1 MVNGLLTVEEAAE
14 FMRVSKNTVYR
25 ALESGKLKSLRAG
38 RQHRIRRED
47 LEEYMN
53 RAVKEE

>member
-1 MVNGLLTVEEAAE
+1 MTNGFMTIKEAAE
-14 FMRVSKNTVYR
+14 FMRVSANTVYR
-25 ALESGKLKSLRAG
+25 ALAAGKLKSLRAG

-53 RAVKEE
+53 RKS